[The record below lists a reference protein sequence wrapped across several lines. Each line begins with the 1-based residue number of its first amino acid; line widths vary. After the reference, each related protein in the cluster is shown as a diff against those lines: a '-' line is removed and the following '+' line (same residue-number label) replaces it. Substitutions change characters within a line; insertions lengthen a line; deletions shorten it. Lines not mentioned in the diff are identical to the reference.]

1 MVQAKSIQPGDLLL
15 AVDGGGTKTA
25 CCVARAGAGNDFAI
39 LSRAQAG
46 PSNPRGVG
54 IETSAAA
61 IQTAV
66 AEAFRAANVDARQCE
81 HALLA
86 IAGTLDPATSA
97 ALTARLIALDVASQP
112 MVISDLFPLL
122 DSSTAGASF
131 GLIGGTGSVG
141 IGRNAKGEVAIA
153 GGWGHILGDEGSGF
167 AIGREAL
174 QQALQALDS
183 TGFPHGLAAVVCE
196 AWNVSTSFEM
206 KARLGEIS
214 DLKTEVAKL
223 ARLVV
228 EQAQQSDMAAI
239 GIVLKA
245 AEDQAALIQQLRI
258 RLDVQETQFP
268 VRVTGGLFQEDGFF
282 TDLVEQALGRS
293 ELQPTFELL
302 GDPTEAVLR
311 MLAQGFRP
319 EQFQLLQ

>member
-1 MVQAKSIQPGDLLL
+1 MNPAKSIQPGDLLL

-25 CCVARAGAGNDFAI
+25 CCVARAVEGNDFAI

-54 IETSAAA
+54 IESSAAA

-66 AEAFRAANVDARQCE
+66 REAFRAADVDPHDCE

-122 DSSTAGASF
+122 DSSASGASF

-141 IGRNAKGEVAIA
+141 IGRNTKGEVAIA

-174 QQALQALDS
+174 KQALHMLDS

-206 KARLGEIS
+206 KARLAEIS
-214 DLKTEVAKL
+214 DLKTEVARL
-223 ARLVV
+223 ARFVV
-228 EQAQQSDMAAI
+228 QQAQQSDMTAV
-239 GIVLKA
+239 GIVLQA

-258 RLDVQETQFP
+258 RLDVQDTQFP
-268 VRVTGGLFQEDGFF
+268 IRVTGGLFQADGFF
-282 TDLVEQALGRS
+282 TDLVQQALRRS
-293 ELQPTFELL
+293 ELEPTFELL
-302 GDPTEAVLR
+302 GDPTEAVLK
-311 MLAQGFRP
+311 MLAGAFQP
-319 EQFQLLQ
+319 EQFQLLR